1 MDIMSNKSA
10 VKRRSSLGSLD
21 QDTTPNT
28 KLNTLEM
35 SDPPAT
41 PLPPPPPP
49 PPPPK
54 KKKKKKTKKKNSSSL
69 RCHVKFQTQQIP
81 VATKIV
87 TVKQSHCH
95 CETVYDQ
102 LAPLTEYGEWLENW
116 LISSPMSL
124 EAQLSSLS
132 LFSDTVRL
140 SCAFAPLF
148 MVHFQYCFLSI
159 YKIHI
164 IIEMLC
170 IANIDF
176 LDD

>member
-1 MDIMSNKSA
+1 MSCKVSNTTNTCSNK
-10 VKRRSSLGSLD
+10 
-21 QDTTPNT
+21 
-28 KLNTLEM
+28 
-35 SDPPAT
+35 
-41 PLPPPPPP
+41 
-49 PPPPK
+49 
-54 KKKKKKTKKKNSSSL
+54 NS
-69 RCHVKFQTQQIP
+69 H
-81 VATKIV
+81 

-102 LAPLTEYGEWLENW
+102 LTPLTGYGEWLENW
-116 LISSPMSL
+116 LISSAMPL

-132 LFSDTVRL
+132 LFSDTIRL
-140 SCAFAPLF
+140 TYAFAPLF

-170 IANIDF
+170 ITNIDF